1 MSFLSKHKYTLY
13 GVFAI
18 LLWSSLTAFIR
29 DLSELFSP
37 IDGAALMYSVS
48 AIFLMLV
55 MGVPKLNNYPK
66 RYLVFGG
73 SLFVIYEM
81 CLALSLGFANSR
93 QQALEM
99 AVINYLWP
107 ALTILFSIIVNRTKV
122 SVLVYPSILIAF
134 LGVAWCIAG
143 NSGLSV
149 EVLTANISDN
159 PVPYSMAFA
168 AAFIWAVYCSVTVKL
183 SEGKNAISVFFAATA
198 ISLWISYGLSN
209 EPSFEFNVY
218 SSFTLLLAGVVIGG
232 GYALW
237 NQAIIGGDLVFLGT
251 LSYFIPVL
259 STLFAS
265 IYLSLSL
272 TNAFWQ
278 GVVLVTLGSLM
289 CFMVTR
295 KTKPAQ

>member
-1 MSFLSKHKYTLY
+1 MSFLIKHKYTLY
-13 GVFAI
+13 GVLAI
-18 LLWSSLTAFIR
+18 LLWSSLTAFVR

-37 IDGAALMYSVS
+37 IGGAALIYSVS

-66 RYLVFGG
+66 RYLAFGG

-99 AVINYLWP
+99 AIINYLWP
-107 ALTILFSIIVNRTKV
+107 ALTILLSIIVNRIKV

-159 PVPYSMAFA
+159 PVTYSMAFA

-209 EPSFEFNVY
+209 EPSFEFSLD
-218 SSFTLLLAGVVIGG
+218 SSFSLVLAGVVIGG

-237 NQAIIGGDLVFLGT
+237 NQAIIGGNLVLLGT

-265 IYLSLSL
+265 IYLSISL
-272 TNAFWQ
+272 TSVFWQ

-289 CFMVTR
+289 CFIVTR
-295 KTKPAQ
+295 KIKLTQ